1 MRRALVIF
9 ACAALAAT
17 AAGAQGASREGAR
30 LDRQIEALRREL
42 IALGQAEQAGQ
53 GDAWGQRARL
63 EALNAREAAVK
74 GRIERNR
81 GQLARLLGALQMHQ
95 RNPPP
100 PLLVN
105 PRSAKDA
112 VRAAILIRAVT
123 PELEARG
130 RTFAEEAEN
139 LAKVRRGA
147 AVASEALFLAE
158 SDLADRRAEIER
170 LISEK
175 RALEG
180 RLFPGEAA
188 AQAQVRAL
196 AARATSVGELV
207 EELAEATAPAAG
219 PPDRFTPP
227 VPGASSRRA
236 QGWSWA
242 AEPGATVLAPAVGAV
257 DYAGPL
263 KGWGQVVIL
272 RIGGGYRLVLAGLE
286 SVDVGV
292 GRTVASGE
300 PIGRMRLSPAG
311 QETASP
317 ELYLEVRNRT
327 NPVDPARW
335 LRASSGG

>member
-1 MRRALVIF
+1 MRRALAILICV
-9 ACAALAAT
+9 ALAAT
-17 AAGAQGASREGAR
+17 AAGAQPADREGAR

-42 IALGQAEQAGQ
+42 IALAAAEQTGQ

-105 PRSAKDA
+105 PRSARDA
-112 VRAAILIRAVT
+112 VRAAILIRAVK

-130 RTFAEEAEN
+130 RAFAAEATA
-139 LAKVRRGA
+139 LAQVRRGA

-158 SDLADRRAEIER
+158 SDLADRRAEMER

-180 RLFPGEAA
+180 RLYPGEAA
-188 AQAQVRAL
+188 AQTQVRAL
-196 AARATSVGELV
+196 AARAGSVGELV
-207 EELAEATAPAAG
+207 DELAEATAPSGGAPA
-219 PPDRFTPP
+219 RFAPP
-227 VPGASSRRA
+227 VPGPSMRRSE
-236 QGWSWA
+236 GWVWTTA
-242 AEPGATVLAPAVGAV
+242 PGATVLAPAVGHV

-286 SVDVGV
+286 NADVGV

-300 PIGRMRLSPAG
+300 PIGRMRPAG
-311 QETASP
+311 DSRAAPP

-335 LRASSGG
+335 LTATAR